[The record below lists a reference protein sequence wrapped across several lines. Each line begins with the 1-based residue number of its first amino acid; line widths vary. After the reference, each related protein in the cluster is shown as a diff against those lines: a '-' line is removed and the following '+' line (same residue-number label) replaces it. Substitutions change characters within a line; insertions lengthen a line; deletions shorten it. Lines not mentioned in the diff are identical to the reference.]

1 MYIDE
6 YNDIL
11 GNEGID
17 YQRPHLTKTFS
28 YSVSMLSQYITV
40 NQPVFLPRD
49 TKKRYVVWPV
59 QSEPASRFG
68 IFAATRLSNN
78 DIRGKV

>member
-49 TKKRYVVWPV
+49 TKKRYVV
-59 QSEPASRFG
+59 
-68 IFAATRLSNN
+68 
-78 DIRGKV
+78 